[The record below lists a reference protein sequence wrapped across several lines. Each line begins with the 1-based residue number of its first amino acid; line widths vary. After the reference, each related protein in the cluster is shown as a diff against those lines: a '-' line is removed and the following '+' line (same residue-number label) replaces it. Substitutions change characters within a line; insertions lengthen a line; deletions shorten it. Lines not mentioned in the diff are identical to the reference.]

1 MFRFIKENIF
11 IAIIFVITLSVG
23 FLTLLTFINKSF
35 IELTESNLQYL
46 LLSNIVLLIIF
57 FYIIFRE
64 IKNSLKNDMNV
75 RGSVANRK
83 YITFFSLFTL
93 IPSVLIAVFST
104 FLFSFALEKY
114 LDNKIT
120 TAVNNSY
127 ELAKNYVDE
136 KRNKI
141 ELHFIGH
148 LQSNKARKAVELF
161 DVIQTVDS
169 IKLAGRINSICKERH
184 IRQHIYLQVNTG
196 EDPQKHGI
204 SVKNLN
210 SVAQEITKMENL
222 ILEGIMTIPPYNT
235 AIKELRMIYRK
246 TRKIRDKI
254 CSTINEN
261 CQNLSMGMSN
271 DYEMAISEGSTHI
284 RIGTSLFGPR
294 P

>member
-1 MFRFIKENIF
+1 MFSPKTIEDRLDYIQGRIQK
-11 IAIIFVITLSVG
+11 ASVGAGRKSGDITLVG
-23 FLTLLTFINKSF
+23 ITKSF
-35 IELTESNLQYL
+35 PMKIWDMALNANLTTLGESRIQETIE
-46 LLSNIVLLIIF
+46 
-57 FYIIFRE
+57 
-64 IKNSLKNDMNV
+64 KAK
-75 RGSVANRK
+75 
-83 YITFFSLFTL
+83 TF
-93 IPSVLIAVFST
+93 
-104 FLFSFALEKY
+104 K
-114 LDNKIT
+114 
-120 TAVNNSY
+120 
-127 ELAKNYVDE
+127 

-204 SVKNLN
+204 SVKNSN